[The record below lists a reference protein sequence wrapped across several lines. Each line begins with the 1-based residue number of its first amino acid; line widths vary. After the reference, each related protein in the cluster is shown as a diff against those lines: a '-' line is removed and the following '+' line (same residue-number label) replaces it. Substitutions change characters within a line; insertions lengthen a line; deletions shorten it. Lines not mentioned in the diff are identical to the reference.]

1 MPEENDWVLI
11 SNYNDRSLIK
21 NLMAYKIF
29 AMMGNYSPRS
39 QLCEVIID
47 GSYQGIYLIGEKIKQ
62 DNGRVNIAT
71 LNPDEI
77 LGDDLTGGY
86 ILQQNYW
93 NESNSFQSN
102 YSPIDHPTFDV
113 HFLYEYPKPQ
123 DIVPEQ
129 KVYIAA
135 FIDSLET
142 ALYSVDFAD
151 PIIGYRKY
159 LDVESFIDYFIVN
172 EVSRNNDGFKKSVF
186 FHKDKNSN
194 GGKLHAGPVWDF
206 DWAWKNMQSCEIF
219 QNNGGIGW
227 AHHINDCFTDNY
239 STGWYIRL
247 LQDSTFND
255 ELRCRYEQYRET
267 MLDTTYL
274 FAYIDSMGVYA
285 QEAQARHFQKW
296 PLLGMSGPA
305 PDDGPVA
312 ITHLGEL
319 DSLKSW
325 IWTRLQWLDAN
336 IPGIAQNCEQ
346 SGVGLNAL
354 VMENSFNCYPNP
366 ASNQLSVVF
375 QLADV
380 SGISLTMV
388 NAVGAVVY
396 SENAASYSPGQH
408 TIHIDVSHLQ
418 SGIYFLKVEIGG
430 TILTQKIVVSR

>member
-1 MPEENDWVLI
+1 L
-11 SNYNDRSLIK
+11 
-21 NLMAYKIF
+21 
-29 AMMGNYSPRS
+29 
-39 QLCEVIID
+39 
-47 GSYQGIYLIGEKIKQ
+47 
-62 DNGRVNIAT
+62 
-71 LNPDEI
+71 
-77 LGDDLTGGY
+77 
-86 ILQQNYW
+86 
-93 NESNSFQSN
+93 
-102 YSPIDHPTFDV
+102 

-142 ALYSVDFAD
+142 ALYSADFAD

-159 LDVESFIDYFIVN
+159 LDVESFIDYFLVN

-206 DWAWKNMQSCEIF
+206 DWAWKNIQSCEIF

-274 FAYIDSMGVYA
+274 FAYIDSMGLYVQDA
-285 QEAQARHFQKW
+285 QERHFQKW

-346 SGVGLNAL
+346 SGVGFNEQVLT
-354 VMENSFNCYPNP
+354 NSIRCYPNP
-366 ASNQLSVVF
+366 ASNQLTVVF

-388 NAVGAVVY
+388 NAVGAIVY
-396 SENAASYSPGQH
+396 SENASSHAPGQH
-408 TIHIDVSHLQ
+408 TLYIDVSYLQ

-430 TILTQKIVVSR
+430 TIHTQKIVVSK